1 MSGDSAA
8 GFLPVSGGIF
18 YRTKFLANL
27 FQTSALLESGPGIL
41 ERKLKSENGKD
52 Y

>member
-18 YRTKFLANL
+18 YRTNERAIAKANG
-27 FQTSALLESGPGIL
+27 E
-41 ERKLKSENGKD
+41 K
-52 Y
+52 